1 MALIALNLQLH
12 NHIIFKKKLT
22 MAYEGDILIK
32 LENSNNWP
40 GFESPLF
47 LDELN
52 ELADKAFEKKT
63 IEGYL
68 ASVLIYH
75 QLTEELIRILIESS
89 TFYIQLC
96 VFPQEFQDRKLK
108 NKMFGQLI
116 QELNQSILDKEIHL
130 FVEKANNL
138 NSLRIEIV
146 HKLTTSE
153 TIQKVKKQ
161 CEKVQLI
168 FNEIWELFYVIYDRY
183 RVTFKDFKKN
193 IEEMRES
200 L

>member
-1 MALIALNLQLH
+1 
-12 NHIIFKKKLT
+12 
-22 MAYEGDILIK
+22 MAYKDDILIK
-32 LENSNNWP
+32 LENPNKWP
-40 GFESPLF
+40 GFERPEF

-52 ELADKAFEKKT
+52 ELADSSFEKKT

-89 TFYIQLC
+89 TFYIQLR

-116 QELNQSILDKEIHL
+116 QELNQSILDEKIHI
-130 FVEKANNL
+130 FVEKAINL

-146 HKLTTSE
+146 HRLTTSE
-153 TIQKVKKQ
+153 TIKKVKKQ
-161 CEKVQLI
+161 CEKVQII
-168 FNEIWELFYVIYDRY
+168 FNEIWKLFDEIYDNY
-183 RVTFKDFKKN
+183 RVTYKDFKKD
-193 IEEMRES
+193 IDELQE
-200 L
+200 LL

>member
-1 MALIALNLQLH
+1 
-12 NHIIFKKKLT
+12 

>member
-1 MALIALNLQLH
+1 
-12 NHIIFKKKLT
+12 
-22 MAYEGDILIK
+22 MAYKDDILIK
-32 LENSNNWP
+32 LEDPNKWP
-40 GFESPLF
+40 GFERPEF

-52 ELADKAFEKKT
+52 ELADSSFEKKT

-89 TFYIQLC
+89 TFYIQLR

-116 QELNQSILDKEIHL
+116 QELNQSILDEKIHI
-130 FVEKANNL
+130 FVEKAINL

-146 HKLTTSE
+146 HRLTTSE
-153 TIQKVKKQ
+153 TIKKVKKQ
-161 CEKVQLI
+161 CEKVQII
-168 FNEIWELFYVIYDRY
+168 FNEIWKLFDEIYDNY
-183 RVTFKDFKKN
+183 RVTYKDFKKD
-193 IEEMRES
+193 IDELQE
-200 L
+200 LL

>member
-1 MALIALNLQLH
+1 
-12 NHIIFKKKLT
+12 
-22 MAYEGDILIK
+22 MAYEDDILIK
-32 LENSNNWP
+32 LENSDSWP
-40 GFESPLF
+40 GFECPDF

-75 QLTEELIRILIESS
+75 QLAEEFIRILIESS
-89 TFYIQLC
+89 TFYIQLS

-116 QELNQSILDKEIHL
+116 QELNQSVLDEDIHSL
-130 FVEKANNL
+130 VEKAYKL

-161 CEKVQLI
+161 CEKVQVI
-168 FNEIWELFYVIYDRY
+168 FNEIWELFDVIYDRY
-183 RVTFKDFKKN
+183 MVTFKNFKKN
-193 IEEMRES
+193 IDDMREMIE
-200 L
+200 

>member
-1 MALIALNLQLH
+1 
-12 NHIIFKKKLT
+12 
-22 MAYEGDILIK
+22 MAYKDDILIK
-32 LENSNNWP
+32 LEDPNKWP
-40 GFESPLF
+40 GFERPEF

-52 ELADKAFEKKT
+52 ELADSSFEKKT

-89 TFYIQLC
+89 TFYIQLS

-116 QELNQSILDKEIHL
+116 QELNQSILDEKIHI
-130 FVEKANNL
+130 FVEKAINL

-146 HKLTTSE
+146 HRLTTSD
-153 TIQKVKKQ
+153 TIKKVKKQ
-161 CEKVQLI
+161 CEKVQII
-168 FNEIWELFYVIYDRY
+168 FNEIWKLFDEIYDNY
-183 RVTFKDFKKN
+183 RVTYKDFKKD
-193 IEEMRES
+193 IDELQE
-200 L
+200 LL